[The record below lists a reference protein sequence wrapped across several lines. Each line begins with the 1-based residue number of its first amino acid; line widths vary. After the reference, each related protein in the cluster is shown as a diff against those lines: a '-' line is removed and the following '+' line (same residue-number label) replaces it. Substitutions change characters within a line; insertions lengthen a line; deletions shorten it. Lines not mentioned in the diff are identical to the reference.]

1 MPWRSRYGYFAAS
14 SPIHPAMPKG
24 VYTRRARASESQ
36 QVAVIEPDLTETF
49 RAPPYD
55 TPAPLAPIVSQS
67 LRLPPE
73 HLPLL
78 PDSVFALARRGLGL
92 SSISIKCGKPSGH
105 LAKLIGTEEGKEF
118 RDAYQA
124 GQADLTM
131 RAGEALS
138 DLIDQRNPAAVLMV
152 ARARLAGMTQPKEVK
167 ISVQNGAPVSLSS
180 HILDLQAEHAA
191 LLFSEDE
198 EGEIVDAEWS
208 EVTSES
214 QQPQEPEKALKDAQ
228 AEAELNEMLS

>member
-1 MPWRSRYGYFAAS
+1 M
-14 SPIHPAMPKG
+14 
-24 VYTRRARASESQ
+24 
-36 QVAVIEPDLTETF
+36 AVIEPDLTETF

-152 ARARLAGMTQPKEVK
+152 ARARLAGMQTPKEMKVT
-167 ISVQNGAPVSLSS
+167 VQNGTPVNLDG
-180 HILDLQAEHAA
+180 HVLDLAADHAR
-191 LLFSEDE
+191 LLFDDDE

-208 EVTSES
+208 EVTHE
-214 QQPQEPEKALKDAQ
+214 QPQEPEKALKDAQ
-228 AEAELNEMLS
+228 ADAELNEMLS